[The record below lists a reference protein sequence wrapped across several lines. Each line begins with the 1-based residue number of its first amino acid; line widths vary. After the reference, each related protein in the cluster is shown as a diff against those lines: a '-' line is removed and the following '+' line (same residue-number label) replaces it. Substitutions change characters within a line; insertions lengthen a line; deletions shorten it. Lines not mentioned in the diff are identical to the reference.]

1 MAKATDFKFGAW
13 FGHNKFS
20 DDQLSPSGPGQA
32 QVTYS
37 RISHP

>member
-20 DDQLSPSGPGQA
+20 DDQLSPKWAWSGPGDA
-32 QVTYS
+32 F
-37 RISHP
+37 